1 MGGRLI
7 FYSVPFL
14 PCECFVLKAFIN
26 QYKKKKINM
35 LLKIKAHEQT
45 IDKRGNVKNHWIFE
59 RKKIKLIII
68 KGTNKNMLL
77 YFAH

>member
-1 MGGRLI
+1 
-7 FYSVPFL
+7 
-14 PCECFVLKAFIN
+14 
-26 QYKKKKINM
+26 M

-77 YFAH
+77 YFAHQSGNF